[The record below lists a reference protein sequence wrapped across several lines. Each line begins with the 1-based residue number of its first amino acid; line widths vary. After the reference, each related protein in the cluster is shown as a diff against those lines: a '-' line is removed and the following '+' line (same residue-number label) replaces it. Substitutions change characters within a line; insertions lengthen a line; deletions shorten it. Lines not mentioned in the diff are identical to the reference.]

1 MKKSELL
8 ALIAADEMR
17 PALDI
22 TRESAH
28 LLENDELQQN
38 MVLLRSQ
45 WEHLEKE
52 EQSGTIAWETLLQNR
67 NQVKRSLLELL
78 EALPELLPVTRD
90 VAGHAKPSPVKPG
103 IEESRFKRQ
112 IFFFML
118 AAKCWI
124 IYWILF
130 HKSSGGFTS
139 GEAMATISLLLPA
152 FTAYTTVIL
161 GDIFKNRHKPHLPAA
176 FAPRVN
182 RTLQTI
188 TWVVFPVYV
197 LALHFIIGEKAAGM
211 LADDPQANYESMTG
225 WLAVVESAFGIYV
238 GQIIHEL
245 FKGDGK

>member
-17 PALDI
+17 PALEVAG
-22 TRESAH
+22 ESAR
-28 LLENDELQQN
+28 LLENSELREN
-38 MVLLRSQ
+38 TVLLTSQ
-45 WEHLEKE
+45 WENLEKE
-52 EQSGTIAWETLLQNR
+52 EQSGVISWETLLQNR
-67 NQVKRSLLELL
+67 NRVKRSLLSLL
-78 EALPELLPVTRD
+78 SAMPEELPVTRD
-90 VAGHAKPSPVKPG
+90 LAGHTKPAAIKPG
-103 IEESRFKRQ
+103 IEEGRFKRQ
-112 IFFFML
+112 IFAFML

-130 HKSSGGFTS
+130 HKGSGGFSS

-152 FTAYTTVIL
+152 FTAYTTVMV
-161 GDIFKNRHKPHLPAA
+161 GDFIKNRHKPHLPAA
-176 FAPRVN
+176 FAPRVS

-188 TWVVFPVYV
+188 TWIVFPVYV
-197 LALHFIIGEKAAGM
+197 LALHWIIGEKAAGT

-225 WLAVVESAFGIYV
+225 WLAVAESAFGIYV